1 MLPSEFGVSAI
12 ILESFPSGFSA
23 PELGARYTL
32 AFRREGHGYTL
43 TTLDWS
49 LRISRDPKHGRA
61 FLKLF
66 RMSAFLRFGLAC
78 INGPRY
84 ELRTGAPDRRHL
96 RSSPATS
103 CDIDGCVLG
112 IPAEASPLSAAI
124 LLRSAAL
131 SF

>member
-1 MLPSEFGVSAI
+1 MSVI

-66 RMSAFLRFGLAC
+66 RMSAALRFGLAC

-96 RSSPATS
+96 QSSPATS
-103 CDIDGCVLG
+103 CDIDGCSFRFVLG
-112 IPAEASPLSAAI
+112 IRAEASARSAAI

-131 SF
+131 RF